1 MTLIEERFFFSK
13 QLRLAEQQLLNAEA
27 QQAAAANA
35 EDFDLADKLAPMI
48 EKYTH
53 ERDEHNIVIKNIGLA
68 FDELK
73 RHRASIV
80 SELTDCFRNL
90 FGRAFILE
98 IFKQATEMIKAQNP
112 R

>member
-98 IFKQATEMIKAQNP
+98 ILNKFSSELK